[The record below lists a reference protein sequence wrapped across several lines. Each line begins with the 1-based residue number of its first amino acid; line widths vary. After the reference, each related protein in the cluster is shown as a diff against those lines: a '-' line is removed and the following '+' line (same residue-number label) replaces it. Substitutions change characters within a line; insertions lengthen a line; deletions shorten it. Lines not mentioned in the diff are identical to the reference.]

1 MKKLDG
7 KSKALDTEDDVFLL
21 MDEETKEKLINEN
34 REFIKKNNPH
44 GLKFGKGNF
53 YLIDL

>member
-7 KSKALDTEDDVFLL
+7 NSKALDTEDDVFLL
-21 MDEETKEKLINEN
+21 MDEETKEKSINEN

-44 GLKFGKGNF
+44 GLKFGKRNF
-53 YLIDL
+53 YHIDL